1 MALSRI
7 WTAFILIALLTAA
20 ARFAFQPGQQA
31 IFSQLVTGKNSDTIS
46 VRAADSAA
54 VPVTVHNQLATQKT
68 AVWGKEKVYKA
79 DGNTYRAYRLL
90 PANGIFETCK
100 DAVNL
105 CIGLIGIMALFMG
118 FMSIAEKAG
127 GIRFLSRIIGPF
139 FSRIFPEVPKDHPSM
154 GHMVMNFS
162 ANLMGLDNAATPFGI
177 KAMESLQEINP
188 DKTRASN
195 AQLMFLCL
203 HASGLTLIPTVI
215 IADRVAMKSA
225 QPTSIF
231 IPCMIATFVATIAAM
246 SLVAIRQ
253 RIRLFQPVI
262 LFWVLG
268 ISTVIAALIYYIKS
282 LDVQGVQLFST
293 SLSNGIILLIFLLII
308 LGAIY
313 KRTPIF
319 DAFIEGAKGGFETAI
334 RIIPYLVGLLVAISL
349 LRNSGAFEFVLD
361 GIKNLFLVL
370 NGDARIVDALPT
382 ALIKPL
388 SGSGARAVMI
398 DTLNAHGAD
407 SFAGNLASVFRGSS
421 DTTFYIIAVYFGAVG
436 IKNSRYAVT
445 TMLLADL
452 AGIITAIAIA
462 YLFFA

>member
-7 WTAFILIALLTAA
+7 WTGFIIVALLVAA
-20 ARFAFQPGQQA
+20 CKFVFQPGQQGL
-31 IFSQLVTGKNSDTIS
+31 FSQLVTGKNSDTVS
-46 VRAADSAA
+46 TRKLDSAM
-54 VPVTVHNQLATQKT
+54 VPAAIHTQLSISKT
-68 AVWGKEKVYKA
+68 AVWGKEKIYKT
-79 DGNTYRAYRLL
+79 GESYTAYKLL
-90 PANGIFETCK
+90 PANGVFETAK

-118 FMSIAEKAG
+118 FMSIAEAAG
-127 GIRFLSRIIGPF
+127 GVRFLSRIIGPF
-139 FSRIFPEVPKDHPSM
+139 FSRIFPEVPKNHPSM
-154 GHMVMNFS
+154 GHMLMNFS

-203 HASGLTLIPTVI
+203 HASGLTLIPVSI
-215 IADRVAMKSA
+215 IADRVALKSA

-231 IPCMIATFVATIAAM
+231 IPCMIATFVATITAM
-246 SLVAIRQ
+246 MIVAYRQ
-253 RIRLFQPVI
+253 RIKVFQATI
-262 LFWVLG
+262 MLWVLG
-268 ISTVIAALIYYIKS
+268 ITSVIAALIFYIRS
-282 LDVQGVQLFST
+282 LDVQGVQLFSS
-293 SLSNGIILLIFLLII
+293 SLSNGIILLIFLLIV
-308 LGAIY
+308 LGGIY
-313 KRTPIF
+313 KKINIF
-319 DAFIEGAKGGFETAI
+319 DAFIDGAKNGFETAV

-349 LRNSGAFEFVLD
+349 LRNSGAFEFVMD
-361 GIKNLFLVL
+361 SIKQLFVLL
-370 NGDARIVDALPT
+370 NGDTRIVDSLPT

-388 SGSGARAVMI
+388 SGSGARAIMI

-436 IKNSRYAVT
+436 IKNTRYAVS

-452 AGIITAIAIA
+452 AGIITAIAMA
-462 YLFFA
+462 YIFFG

>member
-7 WTAFILIALLTAA
+7 WTAFIIVALLAA
-20 ARFAFQPGQQA
+20 AGKMIFEPGQGNLV
-31 IFSQLVTGKNSDTIS
+31 SYMVTGKNSDTLS
-46 VRAADSAA
+46 VRTVDSLS
-54 VPVTVHNQLATQKT
+54 VPAETHYQLITQKT
-68 AVWGKEKVYKA
+68 AVWNKEKVYKVN
-79 DGNTYRAYRLL
+79 GTYRAYRLL

-118 FMSIAEKAG
+118 FMSIAERAG
-127 GIRFLSRIIGPF
+127 GVRFLSRIIGPF

-203 HASGLTLIPTVI
+203 HASGLTIIPTVI

-246 SLVAIRQ
+246 TIVAYRQ
-253 RIRLFQPVI
+253 RIRIFQPVI
-262 LFWVLG
+262 LMWVLG
-268 ISTVIAALIYYIKS
+268 ITAVILALILYIKS
-282 LDVQGVQLFST
+282 LDASGVQLFSST
-293 SLSNGIILLIFLLII
+293 LSNGIILLIFLFII
-308 LGAIY
+308 LGGIY
-313 KRTPIF
+313 KKINIF
-319 DAFIEGAKGGFETAI
+319 DAFIDGAKGGFETAI

-349 LRNSGAFEFVLD
+349 LRNSGAFEFILP
-361 GIKNLFLVL
+361 GFKSIFLLL
-370 NGDARIVDALPT
+370 NGDTRVVDAFPT

-388 SGSGARAVMI
+388 SGSGARAIMI
-398 DTLNAHGAD
+398 DTLNAHGPD
-407 SFAGNLASVFRGSS
+407 SFTGNLASVFRGSS
-421 DTTFYIIAVYFGAVG
+421 DTTFYIIAVYFGAIG
-436 IKNSRYAVT
+436 IKNTRYAVS

-452 AGIITAIAIA
+452 AGIITAISIA
-462 YLFFA
+462 YIFFA

>member
-7 WTAFILIALLTAA
+7 WTAFILIALLVAA
-20 ARFAFQPGQQA
+20 ARFAFVPGQQQV
-31 IFSQLVTGKNSDTIS
+31 FSQLVTGKNSDTTS
-46 VRAADSAA
+46 VRSLDSSA
-54 VPVTVHNQLATQKT
+54 VPAEVHAQLLNQKT
-68 AVWGKEKVYKA
+68 AVWNKEKVYKA
-79 DGNTYRAYRLL
+79 GDSYRAYRLL

-118 FMSIAEKAG
+118 FMNIAEKAG

-139 FSRIFPEVPKDHPSM
+139 FSKIFPEVPRDHPSM

-246 SLVAIRQ
+246 TIVAIHQ

-262 LFWVLG
+262 LMWVLG
-268 ISTVIAALIYYIKS
+268 ITGVISALIFYIKS
-282 LDVQGVQLFST
+282 LDVEGVQLFST
-293 SLSNGIILLIFLLII
+293 SLSNGIILLIFLLIV
-308 LGAIY
+308 LGGMY
-313 KRTPIF
+313 KRINIF
-319 DAFIEGAKGGFETAI
+319 DAFIEGAKGGFETAV

-361 GIKNLFLVL
+361 GIKNLFVML
-370 NGDARIVDALPT
+370 NADTRVVDSLPT

-398 DTLNAHGAD
+398 DTLNAHGPD

-452 AGIITAIAIA
+452 AGIITAIAMA
-462 YLFFA
+462 YIFFG